1 MASLAPHVGRVSKE
15 YAPHGYS
22 IYNEVLVDIGT
33 TSATA
38 GDIFVLGATDSDI
51 YIEAITLLSEGSA
64 PTGWTLQ
71 ADYKNADGSTPGG
84 GANNMFHAAGWVA
97 VVNHAPATS
106 TPDQNQLIPQGRG
119 MSITLTKD
127 GGNNLT
133 NLKVMIRYRRKA

>member
-64 PTGWTLQ
+64 PSGWTLQ
-71 ADYKNADGSTPGG
+71 ADFKNADGSTPLEGQ
-84 GANNMFHAAGWVA
+84 
-97 VVNHAPATS
+97 TTCS
-106 TPDQNQLIPQGRG
+106 TPQDGLQWLITHPLPLP
-119 MSITLTKD
+119 LTRI
-127 GGNNLT
+127 N
-133 NLKVMIRYRRKA
+133 